1 MDGRQFSN
9 EQYQE
14 GGYMLILRLFLVL
27 VTLLLVLS
35 AGMYIFTRNRRY
47 LKFAWQTLR
56 FTALLLLTFVLLFVL
71 ERYVLVGWRV
81 LL

>member
-1 MDGRQFSN
+1 
-9 EQYQE
+9 
-14 GGYMLILRLFLVL
+14 

-35 AGMYIFTRNRRY
+35 GGMYIFTRNPRY
-47 LKFAWQTLR
+47 LQFAMQTLR
-56 FTALLLLTFVLLFVL
+56 FAVLFVLVIALLFVL

>member
-1 MDGRQFSN
+1 
-9 EQYQE
+9 
-14 GGYMLILRLFLVL
+14 MLILRLFLVL

-35 AGMYIFTRNRRY
+35 GGMYVFTRDRRY
-47 LKFAWQTLR
+47 LKFAWQILR
-56 FTALLLLTFVLLFVL
+56 FAAVLLLLFAVLFVL

>member
-1 MDGRQFSN
+1 
-9 EQYQE
+9 
-14 GGYMLILRLFLVL
+14 MLILRLFLVL

-35 AGMYIFTRNRRY
+35 GGMYFFTRDRRY

-56 FTALLLLTFVLLFVL
+56 FTAFLLLVLLLLFVL
-71 ERYVLVGWRV
+71 ERYVLVGWRI